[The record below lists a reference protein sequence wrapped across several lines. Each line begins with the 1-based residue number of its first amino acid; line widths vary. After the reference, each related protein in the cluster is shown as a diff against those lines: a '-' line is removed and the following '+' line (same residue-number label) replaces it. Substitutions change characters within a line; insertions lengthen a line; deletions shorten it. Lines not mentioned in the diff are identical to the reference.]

1 MKGPEPTMSGTPSAP
16 QAAPA
21 VEIEA
26 FAGGAGVLRYESPL
40 PYEQAR
46 IRAAAIYCSDGRV
59 GEHFD
64 DFLQN
69 GLGLPRHDRVALPGG
84 PACLAGHPQAHLEEQ
99 GVVDE
104 LKFLV
109 EVHGL
114 KRVVLMAHQSCAFSA
129 ERLQLRDRRLELVQ
143 RADLVRAAAVVRRV
157 TGIDAVEGYFARLTE
172 GSVRFER
179 VEV

>member
-1 MKGPEPTMSGTPSAP
+1 MPQPSATR
-16 QAAPA
+16 AALTEMQDAPLSGSTHSA
-21 VEIEA
+21 
-26 FAGGAGVLRYESPL
+26 YESAH
-40 PYEQAR
+40 PYNRDR

-69 GLGLPRHDRVALPGG
+69 GLSLPRYDRVALPGG

-99 GVVDE
+99 GVVHE

-109 EVHGL
+109 DAHGL
-114 KRVVLMAHQSCAFSA
+114 KRIVLVAHEACAFYAS
-129 ERLQLRDRRLELVQ
+129 RLDLKDRRLELVQ

-157 TGIDAVEGYFARLTE
+157 TAIDAVEAYFARLADDR
-172 GSVRFER
+172 VRFER

>member
-1 MKGPEPTMSGTPSAP
+1 MRKP
-16 QAAPA
+16 
-21 VEIEA
+21 
-26 FAGGAGVLRYESPL
+26 YESSL
-40 PYEQAR
+40 QYHEAR

-59 GEHFD
+59 GEHID

-69 GLGLPRHDRVALPGG
+69 GLDLPRHDRVALPGG
-84 PACLAGHPQAHLEEQ
+84 PACLAGHPQAHLEQE

-114 KRVVLMAHQSCAFSA
+114 QRIVLIAHERCAFYG
-129 ERLQLRDRRLELVQ
+129 ERLDLQDRRLELVQ
-143 RADLVRAAAVVRRV
+143 RADLVRAAAMVRRV
-157 TGIDAVEGYFARLTE
+157 TGLDDVTAFFARHVE
-172 GSVRFER
+172 SRIRFEQ